1 MSYTG
6 ARMAMA
12 GAVAGLSAMMP
23 LTVAAETAVHAVSAE
38 VTSTAALPASIQERL
53 EASVTVIGERVFLG
67 RDADE
72 LTARRPAYTG
82 VIADVV
88 GRVALGYAVTD
99 VQLTPGPTTRIH
111 VAIAPYGE
119 TVRTVTTSIDY
130 GNLSPTAKALVAQD
144 LADIPEEV
152 RRLFVGLP
160 VDSLDWVGG
169 ISETVLRD
177 RLAAH
182 VPEFTVTIEC
192 VAEPD
197 ARVAIYLIPKGEIVR
212 DGQAVVR
219 GGSLPRLLLADATR
233 AVERALP
240 DYAGLPV
247 DFVRRHRETVAQQ
260 LLATARERAFVQQYA
275 VQLQGDVEVD
285 RTLRFVLHAYTDKWR
300 IEGQVRMDAGRE
312 TDSASLRGLVARRI
326 GSHDAIFTETVLY
339 PGTLTWDWSVGWW
352 HDFGSAL
359 TAGYQYHLTDGY
371 GAWIWRYR
379 IGLRWYLRGRHPH
392 GGENREWAVGY
403 RPREYIGLEY
413 VRAEDDQWLRLIGYV

>member
-1 MSYTG
+1 MNYTG

-12 GAVAGLSAMMP
+12 VAGVLAMMP
-23 LTVAAETAVHAVSAE
+23 LTAAAETAVHAVSAE
-38 VTSTAALPASIQERL
+38 VTSTAALPASIQDRL
-53 EASVTVIGERVFLG
+53 KASVTVIGERVFLG
-67 RDADE
+67 RDVDE
-72 LTARRPAYTG
+72 LTARQPAYTG

-99 VQLTPGPTTRIH
+99 VQLTPGATTRIR

-119 TVRTVTTSIDY
+119 TVRTVTTRIDY

-197 ARVAIYLIPKGEIVR
+197 AHVAIYLIPKGEIVR
-212 DGQAVVR
+212 DGEAVVR

-247 DFVRRHRETVAQQ
+247 DFVRRHRKTVAQQ

-300 IEGQVRMDAGRE
+300 IEGQVRIDAGRE
-312 TDSASLRGLVARRI
+312 ADSASLRGLVARRI
-326 GSHDAIFTETVLY
+326 GSHDAMFTETVLY

-359 TAGYQYHLTDGY
+359 TAGYQYELTDGY
-371 GAWIWRYR
+371 GAWIWRYQ
-379 IGLRWYLRGRHPH
+379 IGSRWYLRGRHPH
-392 GGENREWAVGY
+392 GAHEREWAVGY

-413 VRAEDDQWLRLIGYV
+413 VRAETDQWLRLIGYV